1 MIVLAIIFN
10 ENLTYMPFQ
19 KRGCMDIIKLI
30 VKTEPEVQLWTLAL
44 TVLE

>member
-19 KRGCMDIIKLI
+19 QGGCMYNIKPI
-30 VKTEPEVQLWTLAL
+30 VKTEPEVQFGL
-44 TVLE
+44 